1 MKKISTLVVILLMSV
16 ATFGQSSLVNG
27 NFEAWYYA
35 YHPTHAGAGFWE
47 PQGPFFK
54 TLNILDTIATPP
66 GLTVFRCDSFHAGN
80 YAVRCKTQTIAVMQ
94 VLIPGVV
101 GTIDIDWAGMKA
113 ILGQP
118 YTWDTK
124 PSHFEGY
131 VRSYPVNGDS
141 SAAILLLSKWN
152 TTTKKRDTI
161 AYNRIVFHGTID
173 AYQKFDESVNYLD
186 NTTMPDSIT
195 VLLLSCAGY
204 NATFMLGSVGQVGS
218 QALFDDVTLTDIAGN
233 EYLLMPEF
241 SVKLSPVPVADQ
253 LTVTLSGTLEE
264 GKIDIYTT
272 QGQMLIN
279 QPLNNLRN
287 TLSVSALKNG
297 VYYYKVSDGRTIL
310 NSGSF
315 IVSR

>member
-1 MKKISTLVVILLMSV
+1 MKKISTLFVILFMSV

-27 NFEAWYYA
+27 NFEGWFYA
-35 YHPTHAGAGFWE
+35 YHPTHAGQGFWE

-54 TLNILDTIATPP
+54 TLNILDTIPTPP
-66 GLTVFRCDSFHAGN
+66 GLTVFRTDSAHAGS
-80 YAVRCKTQTIAVMQ
+80 YGVRCKTQSIAVMQ

-101 GTIDIDWAGMKA
+101 GTIEVDWIGMRA

-118 YTWDTK
+118 YTWNTK

-173 AYQKFDESVNYLD
+173 AYEKFDEAVNYID

-253 LTVTLSGTLEE
+253 LTVTLSSELKE
-264 GKIDIYTT
+264 GRIEIYTT
-272 QGQMLIN
+272 QGQTITNL
-279 QPLNNLRN
+279 PLKNLRN
-287 TLSVSALKNG
+287 TLPVNALKNG
-297 VYYYKVSDGRTIL
+297 IYYYKVSDGRSIL